1 MIHIYILVESPFTKR
16 DFERFGIEILRSN
29 FSVKVFDFSNYID
42 SEFNKHH
49 EVDRYVV
56 PELKTFS
63 NTDSLSLEIENSKNN
78 DNVVIDY
85 LSTDPRAFIIRK
97 HFKIINSRFVTIQNG
112 LIPISPTE
120 SSLLPQLKSKKFSF
134 REIKKLILKNF
145 YKSFKNSKHES
156 DIIVVSGKEGDRR
169 VDNSIQKIYSHSFD
183 YDIYIQNK
191 KKITVLDPGPYSVF
205 LDEDMIFH
213 SDYLHDGFK
222 PPMKSKKYYSTLN
235 IFFDWIESNLGVKV
249 IWALHPRSKFE
260 PNDEIFKGRF
270 VYKFKT
276 FDLVANS
283 KFVLLHSSTS
293 ISFPILFEKPLVFM
307 TMKDLNA
314 SWIGPRINFRASC
327 FGKKPLFIDNVK
339 DYESNFSEN
348 LDINH
353 ELYKSYKDNY
363 IKYPGTKDKLSWEIF
378 SEEIQKIKSE
388 IISNFTT

>member
-134 REIKKLILKNF
+134 REIKKLIL
-145 YKSFKNSKHES
+145 
-156 DIIVVSGKEGDRR
+156 
-169 VDNSIQKIYSHSFD
+169 
-183 YDIYIQNK
+183 
-191 KKITVLDPGPYSVF
+191 
-205 LDEDMIFH
+205 
-213 SDYLHDGFK
+213 
-222 PPMKSKKYYSTLN
+222 
-235 IFFDWIESNLGVKV
+235 
-249 IWALHPRSKFE
+249 
-260 PNDEIFKGRF
+260 
-270 VYKFKT
+270 
-276 FDLVANS
+276 
-283 KFVLLHSSTS
+283 
-293 ISFPILFEKPLVFM
+293 
-307 TMKDLNA
+307 
-314 SWIGPRINFRASC
+314 
-327 FGKKPLFIDNVK
+327 
-339 DYESNFSEN
+339 
-348 LDINH
+348 
-353 ELYKSYKDNY
+353 
-363 IKYPGTKDKLSWEIF
+363 
-378 SEEIQKIKSE
+378 
-388 IISNFTT
+388 